1 MSIWVKCMYVY
12 GVWMCVRE
20 FWSFH
25 ALYGAANALYW
36 KCLKRQNSTYLTLL
50 KHQNTKTSL
59 YKLSKNH
66 WVITL
71 LESFGSVRRELQS
84 TVSLDHPV
92 VNNGDIVHVGAQVR
106 IATFLRNVWVRPV
119 GWVGGPPTGGILPLG
134 SATQAALKAPGHS
147 RPNAVKD
154 FVRNKALLGLLPDF
168 CSSHL
173 PLLCWA
179 CQQCDL

>member
-1 MSIWVKCMYVY
+1 MFELVICPNRLLWKDELNPQVRCAFGNVYYWSI
-12 GVWMCVRE
+12 
-20 FWSFH
+20 
-25 ALYGAANALYW
+25 L
-36 KCLKRQNSTYLTLL
+36 
-50 KHQNTKTSL
+50 
-59 YKLSKNH
+59 
-66 WVITL
+66 
-71 LESFGSVRRELQS
+71 
-84 TVSLDHPV
+84 

-106 IATFLRNVWVRPV
+106 IATFLGNVWVRPV

-154 FVRNKALLGLLPDF
+154 FVRNEALLGLLPDF

>member
-1 MSIWVKCMYVY
+1 
-12 GVWMCVRE
+12 MCKYFSQNFKWTFYE
-20 FWSFH
+20 HSLKQILWPQFTTQISFEH
-25 ALYGAANALYW
+25 FYYW
-36 KCLKRQNSTYLTLL
+36 T
-50 KHQNTKTSL
+50 
-59 YKLSKNH
+59 
-66 WVITL
+66 I
-71 LESFGSVRRELQS
+71 
-84 TVSLDHPV
+84 P

-106 IATFLRNVWVRPV
+106 IATFLRNVWMRPV
-119 GWVGGPPTGGILPLG
+119 GWVGGRPTGGILPLG

-154 FVRNKALLGLLPDF
+154 FVRNEALLGLLPDF